1 MTELREVLTN
11 DSDSYFFLPM
21 EESNNIH
28 VQSSNYKDSGTKL
41 DGSELGDCYHII
53 LFREDEEGGIIDLDK
68 FEGILTAP
76 VEYIT
81 RMIKENWFGI
91 VCRKTT
97 TSEVFVQKTF
107 DNLTQSML

>member
-1 MTELREVLTN
+1 MAELREVLDN

-21 EESNNIH
+21 EESDNIH
-28 VQSSNYKDSGTKL
+28 VQSSNYKDRGTKL
-41 DGSELGDCYHII
+41 NGSELGDCYHII
-53 LFREDEEGGIIDLDK
+53 LFREDDDGGMIDLDR

-97 TSEVFVQKTF
+97 TSEEFVNNTF
-107 DNLTQSML
+107 AKMQEV